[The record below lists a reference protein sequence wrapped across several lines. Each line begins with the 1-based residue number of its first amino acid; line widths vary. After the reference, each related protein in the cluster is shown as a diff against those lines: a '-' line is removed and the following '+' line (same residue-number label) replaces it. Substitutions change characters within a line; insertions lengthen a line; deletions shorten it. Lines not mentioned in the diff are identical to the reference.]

1 VALFDCQVF
10 TSGAGSWVKP
20 RSSTNL
26 VLQSQTLATAPWGV
40 NNATLTANDTTAPDG
55 TATAEKITESGGA
68 GLQNIYQSIAT
79 ISSATDY
86 TLSVYAK
93 AGTQSYVGL
102 YLTKAGG
109 GEEHIH
115 ATFNL
120 ATGATGETDVGTTSG
135 TITSSTIRPAG
146 NGWYRCTLT
155 GKITETTG
163 YFCVTPL
170 DAATGNTFDSSGE
183 VSYTGTGK
191 TIYLWGAQLELGAG
205 AYTYIPT
212 TSASATNTVPTPIG
226 VRVMLVGGGGGGGGG
241 EKRATTV
248 LATAGSGGG
257 GACLVDIMYDAAD
270 LGSTE
275 AYSVG
280 AGGTPGGAGT
290 GSDGTDGGVGGS
302 STFGGTTLPVITA
315 YGGGGGYRGDS
326 AGGTHGGGGGA
337 GLLAAGGTGTGAAVG
352 TAGTNGGIAGTNG
365 TNGLANTV
373 FGGAGGAGASN
384 TGATGGR
391 GEASLHM
398 GAGSGAAGGGKATND
413 AYGSG
418 GPGGPSAGGG
428 RHLGGPS
435 LPAIGA
441 AGGTLNPAGLNGFRG
456 GLNMGM
462 AYCGTGASGGGG
474 DDVTAGAGGTGG
486 FPGGGGAGG
495 GGSLDTG
502 AAGAGGTGGS
512 GMIAVLTYG

>member
-10 TSGAGSWVKP
+10 TSGAGAWVKP

-55 TATAEKITESGGA
+55 TATAEKITESGGTE
-68 GLQNIYQSIAT
+68 LQNIYQSIAT

-93 AGTQSYVGL
+93 AGTQSNVGI

-135 TITSSTIRPAG
+135 TITGTTIRPAG

-155 GKITETTG
+155 GQIAETTG

-212 TSASATNTVPTPIG
+212 TAAAATNTVPTPIG
-226 VRVMLVGGGGGGGGG
+226 VRVMLVGGGGGGGG
-241 EKRATTV
+241 ATTALTTV
-248 LATAGSGGG
+248 VAQGGASGG
-257 GACLVDIMYDAAD
+257 GACLLDIFYDAAD

-280 AGGTPGGAGT
+280 AGGTSGGAGT
-290 GSDGTDGGVGGS
+290 GSGGTNGGIGGS

-315 YGGGGGYRGDS
+315 YGGGGGQ
-326 AGGTHGGGGGA
+326 GGLNPAANNGGGGGA
-337 GLLAAGGTGTGAAVG
+337 GLLSAGGTGAGAAG
-352 TAGTNGGIAGTNG
+352 AAGTNGGVVGNVSTGTSN
-365 TNGLANTV
+365 TNI
-373 FGGAGGAGASN
+373 GGAGGAGA
-384 TGATGGR
+384 ATGG
-391 GEASLHM
+391 
-398 GAGSGAAGGGKATND
+398 GAGAAGADAYHSAASGGGGGGKTTTD
-413 AYGSG
+413 AVFGAGGAGGKGRHVSSSVASG
-418 GPGGPSAGGG
+418 SAG
-428 RHLGGPS
+428 
-435 LPAIGA
+435 A
-441 AGGTLNPAGLNGFRG
+441 ANAFGYAGSRG
-456 GLNMGM
+456 GLNFGM
-462 AYCGTGASGGGG
+462 IACGAGGAGAAG
-474 DDVTAGAGGTGG
+474 DDVTAGAGGDGG
-486 FPGGGGAGG
+486 FPGAGAGGGAG
-495 GGSLDTG
+495 SINTG
-502 AAGAGGTGGS
+502 TAGAGGTGGS

>member
-55 TATAEKITESGGA
+55 TTTAEKITESGGA

-86 TLSVYAK
+86 ALSIYAK
-93 AGTQSYVGL
+93 AGTQSNVGL

-120 ATGATGETDVGTTSG
+120 STGATGETDVGTTSG
-135 TITSSTIRPAG
+135 TITSSYITPAG
-146 NGWYRCTLT
+146 GGWYRCVLV

-170 DAATGNTFDSSGE
+170 ASATGNSFDSSGE
-183 VSYTGTGK
+183 VSYAGSGK

-212 TSASATNTVPTPIG
+212 TSASVTTTVPTPIG
-226 VRVMLVGGGGGGGGG
+226 VRVILVGGGGGSGGGD
-241 EKRATTV
+241 EQA
-248 LATAGSGGG
+248 AGTSGLGGGAGG
-257 GACLVDIMYDAAD
+257 GACLLDIMYDAAD
-270 LGSTE
+270 LGTTE

-280 AGGTPGGAGT
+280 AGGTPGNAGT
-290 GSDGTDGGVGGS
+290 GAGGTDGGVGGS

-315 YGGGGGYRGDS
+315 YGGGGGDAGDGV
-326 AGGTHGGGGGA
+326 ATAKGGGGGA
-337 GLLAAGGTGTGAAVG
+337 GLLSAGGVGASAAGGA
-352 TAGTNGGIAGTNG
+352 AGTNGGIAGG
-365 TNGLANTV
+365 TGAGNANTNIGGGGGGSCTAV
-373 FGGAGGAGASN
+373 GTGNLGGDAYHSAGGGGGGGGKDLTGPTYRGGGAGGKSRHTHPAIAPNNGVASPASDGF
-384 TGATGGR
+384 TGA
-391 GEASLHM
+391 
-398 GAGSGAAGGGKATND
+398 
-413 AYGSG
+413 
-418 GPGGPSAGGG
+418 
-428 RHLGGPS
+428 
-435 LPAIGA
+435 
-441 AGGTLNPAGLNGFRG
+441 RG
-456 GLNMGM
+456 GLNMGGI
-462 AYCGTGASGGGG
+462 ACGGGG
-474 DDVTAGAGGTGG
+474 SGGSADDVSSGAAGNGG
-486 FPGGGGAGG
+486 FPGGGAGG
-495 GGSLDTG
+495 GAGSIDTG
-502 AAGAGGTGGS
+502 ISTAGGTGGS